1 MPKKKPKKAQEIN
14 DKIAVWENY
23 WKDNKNTYNEYMQFI
38 FGNQWLDEEA
48 RVFETY
54 KKIPLTF
61 NKLAPLANH
70 LLGEQ
75 RQNTPSIECLPNDD
89 TPEETVEVREALIK
103 QITFDSKSKEVFQAA
118 FQSSLCGGYGC
129 FYVDTEYENDY
140 SFNQVI
146 RIVEEKIPTRAV
158 WDMSATSPCKTDGMY
173 CGLKSRMSRT
183 KFASIYGKEIEQQIP
198 PSNIE
203 EGSVFNDD
211 ESVTLITWWERKYK
225 RQKIRQLSDG
235 SIVNEEEF
243 KALERVMIDDEEMLF
258 KDGIPVTIENERD
271 VADYKVRKYLYAGDW
286 ELEASDFP
294 SKQLP
299 MIFVDQNS
307 FWNKEGT
314 QVCRPFFK
322 DTKDAQ
328 RYINYLGTMSAYLV
342 KIGRYD
348 QFLVSKENVRS
359 GDTQAIWRD
368 PTNVQGGLVFD
379 ESPSGFVPQQLKP
392 AELSV
397 SLVQQYERAERDIQ
411 TCTGMYDA
419 FIGEKSNEVSKIA
432 IDARNKRSSYNTHL
446 PFDNLN
452 RAVGVC
458 AQIIDEMIPTVY
470 DTERTLMLTMK
481 QRGVQ
486 PVKINERIDEYGSE
500 IKHDMTKGRY
510 TVRLVPGPSWEGQKE
525 EALNSMQLILQAN
538 PQLFNLMADLFVEN
552 LPLTNNIELRNRLR
566 TIVPP
571 EIIEAGKTGEP
582 VPPQQP
588 QPDPMVMVKMK
599 ELELKAQDLMQK
611 QKKLELDAQL
621 STQELELKW
630 QQLEDQKKATA
641 AELMEMEMRYLAE
654 TGRTQSDEAIAHA
667 NNLVK
672 ILTHASSEHTK
683 MMQQKKHKEE
693 KWNQE

>member
-1 MPKKKPKKAQEIN
+1 MPRKKPKKAQEIQQ
-14 DKIAVWENY
+14 KIATWENY

-38 FGNQWLDEEA
+38 WGNQWLDEEA

-75 RQNTPSIECLPNDD
+75 RQNTPSIECVPDND
-89 TPEETVEVREALIK
+89 TPEQTIEVREALIHD
-103 QITFDSKSKEVFQAA
+103 ITFDSKSKEVFQTA
-118 FQSSLCGGYGC
+118 FQSALCGGYGC

-146 RIVEEKIPTRAV
+146 RIREEKMPTRAG
-158 WDMSATSPCKTDGMY
+158 WDVSAITPCKTDGMHCY
-173 CGLKSRMSRT
+173 LQSRMSRI
-183 KFASIYGKEIEQQIP
+183 KFASIYGKDIEESIP

-211 ESVTLITWWERKYK
+211 ESVTLVTWWERKYK

-235 SIVNEEEF
+235 STVDEDEF
-243 KALERVMIDDEEMLF
+243 KALERLMIDDNEMLVNA
-258 KDGIPVTIENERD
+258 DGMPVTIVNERN
-271 VADYKVRKYLYAGDW
+271 VASYKVKKYLYAGDW
-286 ELEASDFP
+286 ELEAEDFP

-299 MIFVDQNS
+299 LVFVDQNS

-328 RYINYLGTMSAYLV
+328 RYINYLGTQSAYLV

-368 PTNVQGGLVFD
+368 PSNVQGGLIFD
-379 ESPSGFVPQQLKP
+379 PAQDGFVPMQLKP
-392 AELSV
+392 PELSV

-452 RAVGVC
+452 RAIACC
-458 AQIIDEMIPTVY
+458 AQIIDEMIPSVY
-470 DTERTLMLTMK
+470 DTERTLMLNMK
-481 QRGVQ
+481 QRGVE
-486 PVKINERIDEYGSE
+486 PVKINQQMDDYGTKIE
-500 IKHDMTKGRY
+500 NDMTKGRY
-510 TVRLVPGPSWEGQKE
+510 TIRLLPGPSWEGQKE

-552 LPLTNNIELRNRLR
+552 LPLSNNIELRNRLR

-571 EIIEAGKTGEP
+571 EIIEAGKTGQP
-582 VPPQQP
+582 MPPKETP
-588 QPDPMVMVKMK
+588 PDPMVMLKMQ
-599 ELELKAQDLMQK
+599 ELKLKEADLQQK
-611 QKKLELDAQL
+611 QQKVAMDAEL
-621 STQELELKW
+621 SKQEMQLKW
-630 QQLEDQKKATA
+630 HQLEDQRKAAA
-641 AELMEMEMRYLAE
+641 AELMEMELRYLAE
-654 TGRTQSDEAIAHA
+654 TGRTQSDESIAHA

-672 ILTHASSEHTK
+672 LLTHASSEHTK
-683 MMQQKKHKEE
+683 M
-693 KWNQE
+693 NQHNNRE

>member
-1 MPKKKPKKAQEIN
+1 MPRKKPKKAQEIN
-14 DKIAVWENY
+14 EKIAIWDNY

-75 RQNTPSIECLPNDD
+75 RQNTPSIECLPDD
-89 TPEETVEVREALIK
+89 NTPEETVEVREALVK
-103 QITFDSKSKEVFQAA
+103 DITFDSKSKEVFQTA
-118 FQSSLCGGYGC
+118 FQSSLCGGFGC

-146 RIVEEKIPTRAV
+146 RIREEKIPTRAV
-158 WDMSATSPCKTDGMY
+158 WDVSATTPCKTDGMY
-173 CGLKSRMSRT
+173 CGLKSRMSRD
-183 KFASIYGKEIEQQIP
+183 KFASIYGREIERDIP

-211 ESVTLITWWERKYK
+211 ESVTLVTWWERKYK
-225 RQKIRQLSDG
+225 REKLRQLSDG
-235 SIVNEEEF
+235 SEVTEEEF
-243 KALERVMIDDEEMLF
+243 KALERIMIDDDEILV
-258 KDGIPVTIENERD
+258 KDGIPVTITNERNI
-271 VADYKVRKYLYAGDW
+271 AKYKVRKSLYAGDW
-286 ELEASDFP
+286 ELEAEDFP
-294 SKQLP
+294 SRQLP
-299 MIFVDQNS
+299 LVYVDQSS
-307 FWNKEGT
+307 FWNKQGQ

-328 RYINYLGTMSAYLV
+328 RYINYLGTQSAYLV

-348 QFLVSKENVRS
+348 QFLVSKENVR
-359 GDTQAIWRD
+359 GNDTQAIWRD
-368 PTNVQGGLVFD
+368 PSNIQGGLIFD
-379 ESPSGFVPQQLKP
+379 ESPSNFVPMQLKP
-392 AELSV
+392 PELSV

-452 RAVGVC
+452 RAVAVC
-458 AQIIDEMIPTVY
+458 AQLVDEMIPTVY
-470 DTERTLMLTMK
+470 DTERTVMLNMK
-481 QRGVQ
+481 QKGVQ
-486 PVKINERIDEYGSE
+486 AVRINESMDEYGTK
-500 IKHDMTKGRY
+500 IKNDMTKGRY
-510 TVRLVPGPSWEGQKE
+510 TIRLVPGPSWEGQKE

-552 LPLTNNIELRNRLR
+552 LPLNNNIELRNRLR

-571 EIIEAGKTGEP
+571 QVIEAGKTGEP
-582 VPPQQP
+582 LPPEP
-588 QPDPMVMVKMK
+588 PPPDPMVIAKMK
-599 ELELKAQDLMQK
+599 ELQLKEQDLKQK
-611 QKKLELDAQL
+611 QQKLELDSHI
-621 STQELELKW
+621 STQEMELKW
-630 QQLEDQKKATA
+630 QQLEDDRKAAA
-641 AELMEMEMRYLAE
+641 AELMEVEMKYLAE

-667 NNLVK
+667 NNMVRL
-672 ILTHASSEHTK
+672 LTHASTQHANAVK
-683 MMQQKKHKEE
+683 QKHRE
-693 KWNQE
+693 